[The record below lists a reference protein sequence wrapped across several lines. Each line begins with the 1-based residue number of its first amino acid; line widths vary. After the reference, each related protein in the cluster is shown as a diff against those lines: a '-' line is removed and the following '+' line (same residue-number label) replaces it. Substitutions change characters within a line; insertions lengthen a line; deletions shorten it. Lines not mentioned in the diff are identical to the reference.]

1 MSAFD
6 MPAAGTWEVRGGWV
20 VDALLRDFGLAL
32 HQAGG
37 LVGNLG
43 MESEGFT
50 AFHQRGQP
58 TGKGGYGWAQWTAD
72 RRVSFFDWCAR
83 NSLAPASD
91 EANYG
96 YLCWELKTTHQ
107 STIAALRKCNTL
119 EKAVFSVGQTFERPA
134 GTTVTHL
141 PGYDVR
147 LAYAKRA
154 VAGAK
159 GKIVVPPA
167 PSPTPTTLPGN
178 PDIVFSLVQALQHY
192 LVDTDYLDNRDGKA
206 IDGILGANTQD
217 AVARFQR
224 DHPA

>member
-1 MSAFD
+1 MTTFD
-6 MPAAGTWEVRGGWV
+6 MPRAGTTWEKRGGWV
-20 VDALLRDFGLAL
+20 VRALMRDFGLEM

-43 MESEGFT
+43 MESEEFT
-50 AFHQRGQP
+50 AFHQYGQP
-58 TGKGGYGWAQWTAD
+58 EGKGGYGWAQWTAD

-83 NSLAPASD
+83 NGLSPTSD

-96 YLCWELKTTHQ
+96 YLCWELKNTHTG
-107 STIAALRKCNTL
+107 TITALRKCDTL

-134 GTTVTHL
+134 GTTATNL
-141 PGYDVR
+141 PGYDRR
-147 LAYAKRA
+147 LAYGKRA
-154 VAGAK
+154 VTGAQ
-159 GKIVVPPA
+159 GSVVVPPA
-167 PSPTPTTLPGN
+167 PDPTRPLGN

-192 LVDTDYLDNRDGKA
+192 LVDTGYLYDSDGNA
-206 IDGILGANTQD
+206 VDGILGAKSQD